1 MMVAMTLTTLALLVV
16 AGFGAGLV
24 GYITGLASLVS
35 YPALLLAGLSPLAA
49 NVTNT
54 VALVS
59 VGVGSTAQAGSSLL
73 DDRRR
78 LTMLG
83 AIAVVGG
90 LIGAAVLLVSPA
102 GSFEAI
108 VPVLVAL
115 AAVAVLAQPVLR
127 RAAGHREM
135 PTVFAVSS
143 FAVAIYGGY
152 FGAGAGVIFLGLALV
167 TSAQPLWRAA
177 VLKSALLGLSNLSA
191 AVLFAITGPVHWVA
205 AVAMGIGCLAGGWAG
220 PPIVARLP
228 AGPLRIVIG
237 LSGLGLA
244 VWLAVR

>member
-1 MMVAMTLTTLALLVV
+1 MTVTTLALLAV

-59 VGVGSTAQAGSSLL
+59 VGVGSTAQAGSALL
-73 DDRRR
+73 DRRR
-78 LTMLG
+78 RLAVLG
-83 AIAVVGG
+83 AISIVGG
-90 LIGAAVLLVSPA
+90 LVGSVVLLASPE
-102 GSFEAI
+102 GSFETV
-108 VPVLVAL
+108 VPFLVAL
-115 AAVAVLAQPVLR
+115 ASIAVLTQPALR

-135 PTVFAVSS
+135 PTVFAVSL
-143 FAVAIYGGY
+143 FAVSVYGGY
-152 FGAGAGVIFLGLALV
+152 FGAGAGVIFLALALV

-177 VLKSALLGLSNLSA
+177 LLKSALLGLSNLSA
-191 AVLFAITGPVHWVA
+191 AVVFAATGPVHWVA

-228 AGPLRIVIG
+228 AGPLRVTIG
-237 LSGLGLA
+237 LAGLGLA